1 MTDMAKKAFQEQE
14 EVRKTDF
21 SCVERLL
28 VQLMRLILFHRRT
41 F

>member
-14 EVRKTDF
+14 EVRKADF
-21 SCVERLL
+21 SCAERLL
-28 VQLMRLILFHRRT
+28 LALTRIILSRRRT